1 MRKLVESTL
10 ASLDGVIGS
19 PDRWSLFDEE
29 SSRWTLQELDNYEAF
44 LMGRVTYE
52 FFRNSWG
59 SATGGPLSERINAMP
74 KYVASR
80 TLSEATW
87 NATLLG
93 PDPVG
98 AIEQLKA
105 QPGRDLIKWGL
116 SRLDHTLLRAALI
129 DELQVWFMP
138 VVVGAGQRLFEDVD
152 ASSVAFTLTHVREF
166 TNGSVIHT
174 YTPSYRDEPHTEIRE
189 RLMRDGPGYARRS
202 RASDRGRRQRRPDR
216 AGAASHACWP
226 ARSARARRAVGQ
238 RLPLDGILQ
247 IAALVAF
254 AGAALTN
261 ARSARGLLCRRSR
274 RAHCH
279 PAPSSG
285 RHRQDRPA
293 DCPRGPRRRPTGH
306 RGRPRSREARD

>member
-29 SSRWTLQELDNYEAF
+29 SSRWTQQELDSYEAF

-52 FFRNSWG
+52 YFRSTWG

-93 PDPVG
+93 PDLVG
-98 AIEQLKA
+98 AVEELKA
-105 QPGRDLIKWGL
+105 RPGKDLIKWGL
-116 SRLDHTLLRAALI
+116 SRLDDTLLRAALI

-138 VVVGAGQRLFEDVD
+138 VVVGVGQRLFEGVD
-152 ASSVAFTLTHVREF
+152 TSSVTFTLTHVREF

-174 YTPSYRDEPHTEIRE
+174 YSPSYR
-189 RLMRDGPGYARRS
+189 
-202 RASDRGRRQRRPDR
+202 
-216 AGAASHACWP
+216 
-226 ARSARARRAVGQ
+226 
-238 RLPLDGILQ
+238 
-247 IAALVAF
+247 
-254 AGAALTN
+254 N
-261 ARSARGLLCRRSR
+261 APF
-274 RAHCH
+274 HK
-279 PAPSSG
+279 P
-285 RHRQDRPA
+285 
-293 DCPRGPRRRPTGH
+293 
-306 RGRPRSREARD
+306 